1 VTQVACFAAGT
12 RIATAQ
18 GEVAVEDLREGDLV
32 RTVLRGGVA
41 AIAWIGRRTVDCR
54 SHPKPATVWPVRVRA
69 GAFGVNV
76 PQRDLYLS
84 PDHAVYVNEV
94 LVPVRHLIN
103 GTSIAQVATDSVTY
117 YHVELPTHD
126 VVLAEGLA
134 AESYLETGERANF
147 SNGGG
152 VVRQFPDFAAR
163 AWEALGCAKLIVTG
177 PELEASRGRVIVSMP
192 ASHPGPAAE
201 RRAS

>member
-1 VTQVACFAAGT
+1 VPLIKCCG
-12 RIATAQ
+12 RGRWATTPP
-18 GEVAVEDLREGDLV
+18 R
-32 RTVLRGGVA
+32 
-41 AIAWIGRRTVDCR
+41 
-54 SHPKPATVWPVRVRA
+54 
-69 GAFGVNV
+69 
-76 PQRDLYLS
+76 RDLFLS

-94 LVPVRHLIN
+94 LVPVR
-103 GTSIAQVATDSVTY
+103 SIAQVATDSVTY